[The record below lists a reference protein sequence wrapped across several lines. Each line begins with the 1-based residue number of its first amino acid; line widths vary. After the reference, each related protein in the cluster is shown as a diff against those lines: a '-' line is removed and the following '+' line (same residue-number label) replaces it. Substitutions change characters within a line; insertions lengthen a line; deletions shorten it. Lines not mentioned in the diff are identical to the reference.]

1 MHKGKTT
8 SLFSYFHQ
16 IYTLLIFNLYC
27 TQFVAT
33 TFMLNLWDKRN
44 SATNHA
50 REVLQHLLFFLS
62 TNSLLGWQAL
72 TWLLYSSRCDT
83 QCVDVQSL
91 HCPFYQLDK
100 HLSLLCCKQLASLYI
115 VTALL
120 STHMRTCSLPKLG
133 LRYLGFGGKFGID
146 FGF

>member
-1 MHKGKTT
+1 MEKYILFPVCTLNNCVPMHKGKTT
-8 SLFSYFHQ
+8 KVFP
-16 IYTLLIFNLYC
+16 LIFLKFTPFLFLTPFLLY
-27 TQFVAT
+27 TVVAT
-33 TFMLNLWDKRN
+33 TFMLNLRDRRN

-50 REVLQHLLFFLS
+50 REVLQHLLFFLR

-100 HLSLLCCKQLASLYI
+100 HLCLLCCKQLASLYI

-120 STHMRTCSLPKLG
+120 STHMRTC
-133 LRYLGFGGKFGID
+133 
-146 FGF
+146 